1 MFNED
6 YKEMLSLL
14 LANRVK
20 FLVVGAYALGVYG
33 YPRATGDVD
42 LWVECSKEN
51 SKRIYDSLI
60 AFGAPISALT
70 PQTFMEPGIVF
81 QIGVAPRRIDFLTKI
96 DGVDFIEAYEDKEEV
111 ELEGLTI
118 PFLSKGHLIQ
128 NKESTGREKDQLDA
142 RQLKE
147 HSGQ

>member
-20 FLVVGAYALGVYG
+20 FLVVGAYALGVHG

-42 LWVECSKEN
+42 IWVECSNKN

-60 AFGAPISALT
+60 AFGAPVSSLT
-70 PQTFMEPGIVF
+70 PRTFMEPGIVF
-81 QIGVAPRRIDFLTKI
+81 QIGVVP
-96 DGVDFIEAYEDKEEV
+96 
-111 ELEGLTI
+111 
-118 PFLSKGHLIQ
+118 S
-128 NKESTGREKDQLDA
+128 
-142 RQLKE
+142 
-147 HSGQ
+147 

>member
-42 LWVECSKEN
+42 IWVECSKEN
-51 SKRIYDSLI
+51 SQRIYDSLV
-60 AFGAPISALT
+60 AFGAPISPLT

-96 DGVDFIEAYEDKEEV
+96 DGVGFVEAYEDKEEF
-111 ELEGLTI
+111 ELDGLMI
-118 PFLSKGHLIQ
+118 PFLSKGHLIR
-128 NKESTGREKDQLDA
+128 NKESTGREKDKLDA

-147 HSGQ
+147 HLDQ

>member
-1 MFNED
+1 MFER
-6 YKEMLSLL
+6 E
-14 LANRVK
+14 
-20 FLVVGAYALGVYG
+20 F
-33 YPRATGDVD
+33 
-42 LWVECSKEN
+42 
-51 SKRIYDSLI
+51 KRIYDSLI
-60 AFGAPISALT
+60 AFGAPISAFT

-81 QIGVAPRRIDFLTKI
+81 QIGVVPRRIDFLTKI

>member
-6 YKEMLSLL
+6 YIEMLSLL
-14 LANRVK
+14 LANKVK
-20 FLVVGAYALGVYG
+20 FLVVGGYALGVYG

-42 LWVECSKEN
+42 IRVECSKEN

-60 AFGAPISALT
+60 AFRAPVSSFT
-70 PQTFMEPGIVF
+70 PQTFTEPGIVF
-81 QIGVAPRRIDFLTKI
+81 QIGVAPRSIDFLTKI
-96 DGVDFIEAYEDKEEV
+96 DGVDFVDAYEDKEDVEV
-111 ELEGLTI
+111 EGLLI

-128 NKESTGREKDQLDA
+128 NKESTGREKDKLDA
-142 RQLKE
+142 RHLKK

>member
-20 FLVVGAYALGVYG
+20 FLVVGAYALGVHG

-42 LWVECSKEN
+42 IWVECSKEN

-60 AFGAPISALT
+60 AFGAPISPLT
-70 PQTFMEPGIVF
+70 PLTFMEPGIVF
-81 QIGVAPRRIDFLTKI
+81 QIGVAPRRIDFLTSI
-96 DGVDFIEAYEDKEEV
+96 DGVDFVEAYKDKEQV
-111 ELEGLTI
+111 ELEGLMI

-128 NKESTGREKDQLDA
+128 NKEATGREKDKLDV

-147 HSGQ
+147 RFGQ